1 MLKFKKENPVAK
13 KLLIV
18 EDEQTLA
25 QVLSDK
31 FLQEGFDVKTAGN
44 GQEGLDTVAS
54 WRPDLILLDIIMPVM
69 DGMTMLHKLRALPLG
84 KDIPVILLTNLSD
97 TENVYDAMEN
107 GVYDFLIKSH
117 WDIDQLVHEV
127 QLRLFGSE
135 PSNG

>member
-1 MLKFKKENPVAK
+1 VAK

-18 EDEQTLA
+18 EDELTLS

-31 FLQEGFDVKTAGN
+31 FLQEGFDVKTAGD
-44 GQEGLDTVAS
+44 GQEGLDAAIA
-54 WRPDLILLDIIMPVM
+54 WRPDLILLDIVMPIM
-69 DGMTMLHKLRALPLG
+69 DGMTMLHKLRAAPEG

-127 QLRLFGSE
+127 QLRLFGSQ
-135 PSNG
+135 PSNS